1 MFRPLF
7 EFGILVGLP
16 TIFVGV
22 ASSLVWS
29 QLSKPWVFVVS
40 CLVILYALYGA
51 MFYFAAPTVISM
63 DLIVPA
69 NKLPLGVGGATNEPQ
84 GEGDIWFPFLMAY
97 LRPILLFSVAA
108 LPALWLAVRLWR
120 K

>member
-1 MFRPLF
+1 M
-7 EFGILVGLP
+7 
-16 TIFVGV
+16 
-22 ASSLVWS
+22 
-29 QLSKPWVFVVS
+29 
-40 CLVILYALYGA
+40 YGA

-69 NKLPLGVGGATNEPQ
+69 NKLPSGAGGATSEPQ
-84 GEGDIWFPFLMAY
+84 GEGGLWFPFLTAY

-108 LPALWLAVRLWR
+108 LPTLWLAVKLCR